1 LIAYVKIQL
10 KSLSVLVLAAGIF
23 LAVFVHDSRTP
34 EPEALEAGEKGEKLP
49 SRVVRP
55 GAEESVS
62 VRAKALPADFPTRGL
77 DFIKADSS
85 TSPDPVE
92 RAVAKGTVLDM
103 RMEATNEPDRWRR
116 VRLVRTEVQPRL
128 VRVVESWRLDWP
140 AAQAVCLKRE
150 MFLADQ
156 LIVKLVHDVGEADL
170 RKRLESAGMK
180 LTDRIADG
188 LFTVQL
194 ATADLDAMPAALK
207 FFAEHPELV
216 ESAEPDGV
224 GFGGGEPNDPRFSEQ
239 WGLHNTGQSGGVA
252 DADVDGPEFWEGVW
266 SVQDVVIAVLDSG
279 LNFTHPD
286 LQNRAWINPGEVE
299 DGLDNDSSGK
309 IDDLHGWDFV
319 NNDKDPS
326 DDLGHGS
333 HVAGIIAANRN
344 NGVGVAGML
353 DDVPLL
359 VCKVINANNSGLTS
373 HLIASTTYARLRGV
387 EVMNLSLQNY
397 PYSAALSTEFDAC
410 EAAGIVLVICAGNQG
425 VNNDATPNYPSSY
438 AHSNIIA
445 VGNHERNDVRWS
457 GASTPSNYGLTSV
470 DLFAPG
476 REILSTVLGT
486 AYGSWTG
493 TSMSTPFVAAVCCV
507 VKSANPA
514 WTAAQVKASVLD
526 SVVIRPS
533 YGGIC
538 VTGGRLN
545 AFKALAH
552 SFRLSADHDS
562 DGDGSSNLMEYL
574 AGTRLDD
581 TLSRPE
587 LTRDISGGF
596 FQISMPRVLR
606 SDAHLVV
613 EASSD
618 LVSWTTT
625 GVTDSSTAELL
636 QGRISLSG
644 SPRGFLRIRAAL
656 LSP

>member
-1 LIAYVKIQL
+1 MPESPTGQEIGNRPPAGVVRLGNKA
-10 KSLSVLVLAAGIF
+10 VLPPQAK
-23 LAVFVHDSRTP
+23 T
-34 EPEALEAGEKGEKLP
+34 LP
-49 SRVVRP
+49 S
-55 GAEESVS
+55 G
-62 VRAKALPADFPTRGL
+62 FPVQGL
-77 DFIKADSS
+77 DFLQADSPES
-85 TSPDPVE
+85 SHPVE
-92 RAVAKGTVLDM
+92 RAVAHGAVLNM

-116 VRLVRTEVQPRL
+116 VRLVRAPVQPRL
-128 VRVVESWRLDWP
+128 VRVVELWQLDWP

-156 LIVKLVHDVGEADL
+156 LIVKLVQGVDE
-170 RKRLESAGMK
+170 AGMRQRLGAAGMELGDK
-180 LTDRIADG
+180 IADG
-188 LFTVQL
+188 TFTVRL
-194 ATADLDAMPAALK
+194 ATADLDSMPAALK

-353 DDVPLL
+353 DDVPIL

-397 PYSAALSTEFDAC
+397 PFSTALSTEFDAC

-425 VNNDATPNYPSSY
+425 VDNDATPNYPSSY
-438 AHSNIIA
+438 AHPNIIA

-514 WTAAQVKASVLD
+514 WTATQVKASILD

-581 TLSRPE
+581 ALSRPE

-636 QGRISLSG
+636 QGRISLFG
-644 SPRGFLRIRAAL
+644 SPRGFLRIRAAPL
-656 LSP
+656 AP

>member
-1 LIAYVKIQL
+1 MKISL
-10 KSLSVLVLAAGIF
+10 KSFSALVLATGILLALFFLGARVSETESVKAG
-23 LAVFVHDSRTP
+23 AK
-34 EPEALEAGEKGEKLP
+34 EGKLP
-49 SRVVRP
+49 SGVVRP
-55 GAEESVS
+55 GTEESVS
-62 VRAKALPADFPTRGL
+62 ARAKALPADFPARGL
-77 DFIKADSS
+77 DFLQADSPES
-85 TSPDPVE
+85 SHPVE
-92 RAVAKGTVLDM
+92 RAVAQGAVLDM

-116 VRLVRTEVQPRL
+116 VRLVRTPVQPRL
-128 VRVVESWRLDWP
+128 VRVVELWQLDWL

-156 LIVKLVHDVGEADL
+156 LIVKLVRGLDE
-170 RKRLESAGMK
+170 AGMRQRLGAAGMELGDK
-180 LTDRIADG
+180 IADG
-188 LFTVQL
+188 TFTVRL

-326 DDLGHGS
+326 DDHGHGS

-353 DDVPLL
+353 DNVPILI
-359 VCKVINANNSGLTS
+359 CKILNSNNSGLTS
-373 HLIASTTYARLRGV
+373 HLIASTTYARLRAV

-397 PYSAALSTEFDAC
+397 PYSAALSTEFNAC

-425 VNNDATPNYPSSY
+425 VDNDATPNYPSSY
-438 AHSNIIA
+438 AHPNIIA

-457 GASTPSNYGLTSV
+457 GAFTPSNYGLTSV

-514 WTAAQVKASVLD
+514 WTAAQVKASILD

-545 AFKALAH
+545 AFNALAH

-606 SDAHLVV
+606 PDAHLVI
-613 EASSD
+613 EASGD

-644 SPRGFLRIRAAL
+644 TQRRFLRIRAAPL
-656 LSP
+656 AP

>member
-1 LIAYVKIQL
+1 MKLPPKRF
-10 KSLSVLVLAAGIF
+10 SVLALAAGIF
-23 LAVFVHDSRTP
+23 LAVLIHELRTP
-34 EPEALEAGEKGEKLP
+34 VPEVLTGQENGNRPPGG
-49 SRVVRP
+49 VVRP
-55 GAEESVS
+55 GAQ
-62 VRAKALPADFPTRGL
+62 AALPAPAKPLPSGFPVQGL
-77 DFIKADSS
+77 DFLQADSPAS
-85 TSPDPVE
+85 AHPVE
-92 RAVAKGTVLDM
+92 RAVANGTVLDM
-103 RMEATNEPDRWRR
+103 RMEATNEPDRWTR
-116 VRLVRTEVQPRL
+116 VRLVRTPVQPRL
-128 VRVVESWRLDWP
+128 VRVVESWQFDGL

-156 LIVKLVHDVGEADL
+156 LIVKLVQGVDE
-170 RKRLESAGMK
+170 AGMRQRLGAAGMELGNK
-180 LTDRIADG
+180 IADG
-188 LFTVQL
+188 TFTVRL

-252 DADVDGPEFWEGVW
+252 DADVDGPEFWQGVW

-286 LQNRAWINPGEVE
+286 LQNRGWINPGELE
-299 DGLDNDSSGK
+299 DGVDNDASGK

-319 NNDKDPS
+319 NNDRDPS
-326 DDLGHGS
+326 DDHGHGS
-333 HVAGIIAANRN
+333 HVAGILAANRN

-353 DDVPLL
+353 DDVPIL
-359 VCKVINANNSGLTS
+359 VCKILNSNNSGLTS
-373 HLIASTTYARLRGV
+373 NLIAATTYARLRGV

-397 PYSAALSTEFDAC
+397 PFSSALSTEFNAC

-438 AHSNIIA
+438 AHPNIIA

-514 WTAAQVKASVLD
+514 WTAAQVKTSILD

-581 TLSRPE
+581 TFSRPE
-587 LTRDISGGF
+587 LTRDIGGDF

-606 SDAHLVV
+606 PDAHLVL

-644 SPRGFLRIRAAL
+644 TPRRFLRIRAAPL
-656 LSP
+656 AP